1 MHFSFDVDD
10 EVALVLFNGGE
21 RAVERFEIDTEVK
34 WKWATRSSSPRLL
47 RNGIGIWAGR
57 VLVMAKEN
65 TTLWRKRG
73 IEQVTPYGW
82 ITNHSLQYS
91 IVCKSIIK

>member
-57 VLVMAKEN
+57 VLVMAKAN
-65 TTLWRKRG
+65 TTLWKRKG
-73 IEQVTPYGW
+73 IEQAT
-82 ITNHSLQYS
+82 S
-91 IVCKSIIK
+91 